1 MGSAICRK
9 VEIFSEIMGSS
20 ASKSSPTKESST
32 QGEVQE
38 SPSKS
43 ESQVSVGS
51 NNSES
56 TSSIIKDK
64 EESVPQS
71 TIEESPKKKEELTNT
86 AEDVGINQNTP
97 KIPSVNVDKEI
108 TSPETDFQVSKEALD
123 EVLSATRELE
133 ERKGGKCLEIMLSP
147 AVKKGPVSRL
157 SPPSSP
163 QGQAQN
169 TTSETIQRRLRQAE
183 ERRLSIGDQKV
194 ASLSAQLAKVQL
206 VQQKKEDLIQERA
219 GKIKE
224 DLENKLTTA
233 DENRSSY
240 LSDMKSKV
248 SDHMSKIEKA
258 QRELEAQIEA
268 ARVAAEASLN
278 EKSLKTEENKT
289 LQMESVL
296 AKPKEHQEYV
306 EKVRNNQEDMLKPKV
321 EELEA
326 KIKAKEERSR
336 ELLAARELEL
346 REKIAEQNRKAELVR
361 INKEKLERE
370 GGQDL
375 DLTNESA

>member
-51 NNSES
+51 NNYES

-86 AEDVGINQNTP
+86 VEDVGINQNTP
-97 KIPSVNVDKEI
+97 KIPSVNVDKEV
-108 TSPETDFQVSKEALD
+108 TSPETDFQVSK

-133 ERKGGKCLEIMLSP
+133 ERKGGKSLEIMLSP

-169 TTSETIQRRLRQAE
+169 TTSETIQRGLRQAE
-183 ERRLSIGDQKV
+183 EWRLSIGDQKV
-194 ASLSAQLAKVQL
+194 
-206 VQQKKEDLIQERA
+206 
-219 GKIKE
+219 
-224 DLENKLTTA
+224 
-233 DENRSSY
+233 
-240 LSDMKSKV
+240 
-248 SDHMSKIEKA
+248 
-258 QRELEAQIEA
+258 
-268 ARVAAEASLN
+268 
-278 EKSLKTEENKT
+278 
-289 LQMESVL
+289 
-296 AKPKEHQEYV
+296 
-306 EKVRNNQEDMLKPKV
+306 
-321 EELEA
+321 
-326 KIKAKEERSR
+326 
-336 ELLAARELEL
+336 
-346 REKIAEQNRKAELVR
+346 
-361 INKEKLERE
+361 
-370 GGQDL
+370 
-375 DLTNESA
+375 